1 MRQSRILR
9 AMSAVALSILK
20 SVQGAKENQAGLGEL
35 AKLACD
41 LASSVLSTY
50 QELHPTNP
58 GSDTSQDQSLFS
70 SDSVLNSHVEQL
82 VETFRNIDDWITG
95 VKSRKLVFRLISY
108 KSDVREIQR
117 CRNQLRDAMD
127 KFQLLS
133 SITVRSSV
141 ARIASQQDKME
152 KDTAGQ
158 HKLLREI
165 HEGLHICRSP
175 MTNLPTTTLTTP
187 ISNLENTNISHLATT
202 APHSTIL
209 AKISKPGSI
218 QGSVFVNSST
228 GNGTSNMIG
237 ENIKDVSNGQNINR
251 GKWVGRGRRRRDT
264 FWDRLIY
271 RIAFFF

>member
-1 MRQSRILR
+1 MRLGIFGFEHVSRTTSNQSRIR
-9 AMSAVALSILK
+9 YIPRPIL
-20 SVQGAKENQAGLGEL
+20 V
-35 AKLACD
+35 
-41 LASSVLSTY
+41 
-50 QELHPTNP
+50 
-58 GSDTSQDQSLFS
+58 S

-82 VETFRNIDDWITG
+82 VETFRNIDNWITG
-95 VKSRKLVFRLISY
+95 VQSRKLVFRLISY

-209 AKISKPGSI
+209 AKIFKPGSI
-218 QGSVFVNSST
+218 QGSVFVNNST
-228 GNGTSNMIG
+228 GNDTSNMIG
-237 ENIKDVSNGQNINR
+237 ENIKDVSNGQNINL

-264 FWDRLIY
+264 FWDSLIY